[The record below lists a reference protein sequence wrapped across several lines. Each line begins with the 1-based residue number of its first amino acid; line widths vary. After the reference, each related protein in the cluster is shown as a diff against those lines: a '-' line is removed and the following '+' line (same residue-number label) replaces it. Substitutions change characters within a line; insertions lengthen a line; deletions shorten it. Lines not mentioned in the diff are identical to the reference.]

1 VHWGDDGRPW
11 PIDPSAYGGRREVD
25 LAMLALFGGVGSRA
39 FAAYHEAWPLAT
51 GHEDRV
57 PLYQLYPL
65 LVHAVLFGGDYGKRA
80 MAAAE
85 HYVA

>member
-1 VHWGDDGRPW
+1 MASGPRVF
-11 PIDPSAYGGRREVD
+11 SAYQ
-25 LAMLALFGGVGSRA
+25 
-39 FAAYHEAWPLAT
+39 EAWPLAD

-65 LVHAVLFGGDYGKRA
+65 LVHAVLFGGGYGKRA
-80 MAAAE
+80 VAAVE